1 MSTDV
6 QTPPEAT
13 AVSGGTGEG
22 AYQDDTMDRDTN
34 VGRLVHRVRHALVTH
49 IDSALASIDLTAAQW
64 MVVIYLAE
72 DLATTPAELSRLLHY
87 DPGAMTRLIDRLEK
101 KNIVKRA
108 PSDADRRSVVV
119 TLTEQGRALYPEIR
133 PLIIDV
139 LNQLLRGFSQ
149 TEVKQLENLLLRVL
163 HNA

>member
-1 MSTDV
+1 MSIDV
-6 QTPPEAT
+6 QTPEAADT
-13 AVSGGTGEG
+13 STSEG
-22 AYQDDTMDRDTN
+22 AYQLDTMDRDTN
-34 VGRLVHRVRHALVTH
+34 IGRLVHRVRHALVTH
-49 IDSALASIDLTAAQW
+49 IDSALASLDLTAAQW
-64 MVVIYLAE
+64 TVVIYLAE
-72 DLATTPAELSRLLHY
+72 DLATTRPNSRALHY

-119 TLTEQGRALYPEIR
+119 SLTEQGRALYPEIR

-139 LNQLLRGFSQ
+139 LNNLLRGFSQ

>member
-1 MSTDV
+1 MSIDV
-6 QTPPEAT
+6 QTPEAADT
-13 AVSGGTGEG
+13 STSEG
-22 AYQDDTMDRDTN
+22 AYQLDTMDRDTN
-34 VGRLVHRVRHALVTH
+34 IGRLVHRVRHALVTH
-49 IDSALASIDLTAAQW
+49 IDSALASLDLTAAQW
-64 MVVIYLAE
+64 TVVIYLAE

-119 TLTEQGRALYPEIR
+119 SLTEQGRALYPEIR

-139 LNQLLRGFSQ
+139 PNHLLRGFSQ

>member
-1 MSTDV
+1 MSIDV
-6 QTPPEAT
+6 QAPEA
-13 AVSGGTGEG
+13 ATGSSSTIEG
-22 AYQDDTMDRDTN
+22 AYQIDTMDRETN
-34 VGRLVHRVRHALVTH
+34 VGRLVQRVRHALVTH
-49 IDSALASIDLTAAQW
+49 IDSAMAALDLTAAQW
-64 MVVIYLAE
+64 TVVIYLAE

-119 TLTEQGRALYPEIR
+119 SLTEQGRALYPEIR

-139 LNQLLRGFSQ
+139 LNHLLRGFSQ

>member
-1 MSTDV
+1 MSIDV
-6 QTPPEAT
+6 QTPPEAAT
-13 AVSGGTGEG
+13 ASTITEG
-22 AYQDDTMDRDTN
+22 AYQLDTMDRDTN
-34 VGRLVHRVRHALVTH
+34 IGRLVHRVRHALVTN
-49 IDSALASIDLTAAQW
+49 IDSALASLDLTAAQW
-64 MVVIYLAE
+64 TVVIYLAE

-119 TLTEQGRALYPEIR
+119 SLTEQGRALYPEIR

-139 LNQLLRGFSQ
+139 LNHMLRGFSQ
-149 TEVKQLENLLLRVL
+149 AEVKQLENLLLRVL

>member
-1 MSTDV
+1 MSIDV
-6 QTPPEAT
+6 QTPPEAAT
-13 AVSGGTGEG
+13 ASTITEG
-22 AYQDDTMDRDTN
+22 AYQLDTMDRDTN
-34 VGRLVHRVRHALVTH
+34 IGRLVHRVRHALVTN
-49 IDSALASIDLTAAQW
+49 IDSALASLDLTAAQW
-64 MVVIYLAE
+64 TVVIYLAE

-119 TLTEQGRALYPEIR
+119 SLTEQGRALYPEIR

-139 LNQLLRGFSQ
+139 LNHLLRGFSQ
-149 TEVKQLENLLLRVL
+149 AEVKQLENLLLRVL

>member
-1 MSTDV
+1 MSIDV
-6 QTPPEAT
+6 QTPEAAAAGNHT
-13 AVSGGTGEG
+13 SEG
-22 AYQDDTMDRDTN
+22 AYQIDTMDRETN

-49 IDSALASIDLTAAQW
+49 IDSAMASLDLTAAQW
-64 MVVIYLAE
+64 TVVIYLAE

-119 TLTEQGRALYPEIR
+119 SLTEQGRALYPEIR

-139 LNQLLRGFSQ
+139 LNHLLRGFSQ
-149 TEVKQLENLLLRVL
+149 AEVKQLENLLLRVL

>member
-1 MSTDV
+1 MSIDV
-6 QTPPEAT
+6 QTPPEAAASHST
-13 AVSGGTGEG
+13 TES
-22 AYQDDTMDRDTN
+22 AYQLDTIDRDTN
-34 VGRLVHRVRHALVTH
+34 VGRLVQRVRHALVTH
-49 IDSALASIDLTAAQW
+49 IDGALASLDLTAAQW
-64 MVVIYLAE
+64 TVVVYLAE

-119 TLTEQGRALYPEIR
+119 SLTEQGRALYPEIR
-133 PLIIDV
+133 PLIVDV
-139 LNQLLRGFSQ
+139 LNHLLRGFSQ
-149 TEVKQLENLLLRVL
+149 NEVKQLESLLLRVL

>member
-1 MSTDV
+1 MSIDV
-6 QTPPEAT
+6 QTPPEAAAAST
-13 AVSGGTGEG
+13 ITEG
-22 AYQDDTMDRDTN
+22 AYQLDTMDRDTN
-34 VGRLVHRVRHALVTH
+34 IGRLVHRVRHALVTN
-49 IDSALASIDLTAAQW
+49 IDSALASLDLTAAQW
-64 MVVIYLAE
+64 TVVIYLAE

-119 TLTEQGRALYPEIR
+119 SLTEQGRALYPEIR

-139 LNQLLRGFSQ
+139 LNHMLRGFSQ
-149 TEVKQLENLLLRVL
+149 AEVKQLENLLLRVL

>member
-1 MSTDV
+1 MSIDV
-6 QTPPEAT
+6 QTPPEAAT
-13 AVSGGTGEG
+13 ASTITEG
-22 AYQDDTMDRDTN
+22 AYQLDTMDRDTN
-34 VGRLVHRVRHALVTH
+34 IGRLVHRVRHALVTN
-49 IDSALASIDLTAAQW
+49 IDSALASLDLTAAQW
-64 MVVIYLAE
+64 TVVIYLAE

-119 TLTEQGRALYPEIR
+119 SLTEQGRALYPEIR

-139 LNQLLRGFSQ
+139 LNHLLRGFSQ

>member
-1 MSTDV
+1 MSIDV
-6 QTPPEAT
+6 QAPPQAAT
-13 AVSGGTGEG
+13 ASSITEG
-22 AYQDDTMDRDTN
+22 AYQLDTMDRDTN
-34 VGRLVHRVRHALVTH
+34 IGRLVHRVRHALVTN
-49 IDSALASIDLTAAQW
+49 IDSALASLDLTAAQW
-64 MVVIYLAE
+64 TVVIYLAE

-119 TLTEQGRALYPEIR
+119 SLTEQGRALYPEIR

-139 LNQLLRGFSQ
+139 LNHMLRGFSQ